1 MAKLH
6 SLSEDK
12 EVAFLVGAQHRAQ
25 DWDVRD
31 SLDELA
37 QLAKTAGAEVAGQI
51 ICRLLRPNPA
61 TYIGAGKA
69 GELAAKIREQQINL
83 VVFDDDLTPAQG
95 RNLEQIMGVKVIDR
109 TQMILDIFAQHAH
122 TREGRLQIELAQLQ
136 YLLPRLR
143 RMWTHL
149 ERQQGGIGVRGPG
162 EKQLELDRRQIQ
174 VRISRIERDL
184 EEVRNRRS
192 EQRRGRRRHGWALLT
207 LVGYTN
213 AGKSTLLNHLT
224 GASVEADDK
233 LFATLDPT
241 TRQIELP
248 NRQQAL
254 ITDTVGFIRK
264 LPHHLVESFKA
275 TLEEVI
281 EADLL
286 VHVVDVS
293 HPMVE
298 QQILA
303 VDRVLKELGVENKPV
318 LAALNK
324 IDRPESNAQW
334 QRLAVRFA
342 RAVPISALTGQGL
355 DELCNTIADYL
366 KERNTRI
373 TVRIPAAEGDL
384 ISSIHRGGCVH
395 AQRYEED
402 KAIIEASVPDYLL
415 GACAKYRVDAGKEK
429 EKKGVED
436 EEGTGNA

>member
-1 MAKLH
+1 M
-6 SLSEDK
+6 
-12 EVAFLVGAQHRAQ
+12 
-25 DWDVRD
+25 
-31 SLDELA
+31 
-37 QLAKTAGAEVAGQI
+37 
-51 ICRLLRPNPA
+51 
-61 TYIGAGKA
+61 
-69 GELAAKIREQQINL
+69 
-83 VVFDDDLTPAQG
+83 
-95 RNLEQIMGVKVIDR
+95 
-109 TQMILDIFAQHAH
+109 
-122 TREGRLQIELAQLQ
+122 
-136 YLLPRLR
+136 
-143 RMWTHL
+143 
-149 ERQQGGIGVRGPG
+149 
-162 EKQLELDRRQIQ
+162 
-174 VRISRIERDL
+174 
-184 EEVRNRRS
+184 
-192 EQRRGRRRHGWALLT
+192 T